1 MYHYAHA
8 SRVGVTLKD
17 EAGVRFIPFQPKR
30 RSGNTQPM
38 TREISPAQR
47 TGVPTA
53 VEVETYTS
61 AGANADRP
69 FYLAVIC

>member
-1 MYHYAHA
+1 VTFNQDITACSYYA
-8 SRVGVTLKD
+8 SIGGPTTTNT
-17 EAGVRFIPFQPKR
+17 
-30 RSGNTQPM
+30 SG
-38 TREISPAQR
+38 EISPAQR

-69 FYLAVIC
+69 VYLAVIC